1 MGLDIAE
8 CDQAARTYL
17 GPFPPAAQT
26 RQIKFPEHSLKTT
39 QLLIK
44 IWNLFFS
51 TSISYWNVDTDSGVD
66 SGLQMEK
73 SKSNSE

>member
-1 MGLDIAE
+1 MGLD
-8 CDQAARTYL
+8 DQDL
-17 GPFPPAAQT
+17 GPFPPAHT
-26 RQIKFPEHSLKTT
+26 RQIKFREHSLKTP

-51 TSISYWNVDTDSGVD
+51 RSISYWNVDTDCGVD